1 MGRGRGAGEER
12 SRGRRRG
19 HHPLPRNTPNQRVL
33 FQTVVFSGCMP
44 ALNAIPESAS
54 RMEVSVVAA
63 SASGGLQLA
72 HEVAP
77 STPGPQTDV
86 GSWLA
91 HEAAPSPPGPLAEV
105 GSPSP
110 SARPNGLPARAAA
123 PTLGCDA
130 GPPQSLDSV
139 DFVSC
144 TIPDDPPRTRAGI
157 ITHFYSRRKDASTS
171 GSTRWRQRAA
181 C

>member
-1 MGRGRGAGEER
+1 M
-12 SRGRRRG
+12 
-19 HHPLPRNTPNQRVL
+19 
-33 FQTVVFSGCMP
+33 
-44 ALNAIPESAS
+44 
-54 RMEVSVVAA
+54 AA

-86 GSWLA
+86 RSWLA
-91 HEAAPSPPGPLAEV
+91 HEAAPSPPGPLAGV

-123 PTLGCDA
+123 PTLWCDA
-130 GPPQSLDSV
+130 GPPQSLNSV

-157 ITHFYSRRKDASTS
+157 ITHFYSRRKDASQHPAQPAGAS
-171 GSTRWRQRAA
+171 VLLADLTRPLDCLLAQPTIRKRRHRALPPDFEPRHSNKVHVGG
-181 C
+181 